1 MKLHR
6 LAAIGLNL
14 MIGLT
19 AIGVSSEARSQSL
32 VPLVSANSMVP
43 NTLIPF
49 RLAEGREGEFT
60 ALEVR
65 GADPATAAAAS
76 ACKLARDPFYPRL
89 VLLKCSAPA
98 RDLMLHF
105 TLRSGRT
112 LMQVQHGPVHVTAV
126 SDLLTELPPTNP
138 VFDEARY
145 AKGKTQFAQY
155 CAACHVNHTNPA
167 TPRNIMSFRAADI
180 RSIIESDRSGMGT
193 THGARPALQNG
204 TLDLNALM
212 YFINNYRGEP

>member
-1 MKLHR
+1 MSR
-6 LAAIGLNL
+6 LAPLAQIIFLGLGAL
-14 MIGLT
+14 VAT
-19 AIGVSSEARSQSL
+19 DASAQAL

-43 NTLIPF
+43 NALIPF
-49 RLAEGREGEFT
+49 RLADGREGEFT

-65 GADPATAAAAS
+65 GADGAA

-112 LMQVQHGPVHVTAV
+112 LTQVQHGPVSVTAV

-145 AKGKTQFAQY
+145 GKGKTQFAQY

-167 TPRNIMSFRAADI
+167 TPRNIMSFRASDI

-212 YFINNYRGEP
+212 YYINNYRGEP